1 VAHPGLYNPTQR
13 LDVHFRLLPD
23 VVAPLHH
30 HTEVKLFIGTSETIA
45 NLRLLGS
52 EILNPGESGWLQ
64 LETRTPVIAVRGDH
78 YILRR
83 PSPGETLGGGAVVDP
98 QPKNRHKRFD
108 EAVLKALESTA
119 QGSPAEVLLQASLS
133 LGPVPVK
140 DVLARSRLEDSVSS
154 PALQELLDSEQL
166 ILLEDIAIAASQWSS
181 IKENI
186 VTALAAFHAAYP
198 LRRGMPREEL
208 KSRLKLPPRLF
219 NLVVR
224 KLAAENI
231 LTEGTKWAALPE
243 HVVRFS
249 PFQQVKVDKLML
261 QFSAAPYAPPS
272 VKDCQAEVGEDIYS
286 ALLEFGDL
294 QAVSDEVV
302 FRKSDYD
309 SMVEKIRLT
318 LLQKGQISLAEVRDL
333 FNTSRRYAQAL
344 LEHLDATNVTIRSG
358 DFRKL
363 RR

>member
-1 VAHPGLYNPTQR
+1 
-13 LDVHFRLLPD
+13 
-23 VVAPLHH
+23 
-30 HTEVKLFIGTSETIA
+30 
-45 NLRLLGS
+45 
-52 EILNPGESGWLQ
+52 
-64 LETRTPVIAVRGDH
+64 VRGDH

-83 PSPGETLGGGAVVDP
+83 PSPGETLGGGVVVDP

-166 ILLEDIAIAASQWSS
+166 ILLEDIAISASQWSS

-231 LTEGTKWAALPE
+231 LTEGTKWAALPG

-344 LEHLDATNVTIRSG
+344 LEHLDATSVTIRSG